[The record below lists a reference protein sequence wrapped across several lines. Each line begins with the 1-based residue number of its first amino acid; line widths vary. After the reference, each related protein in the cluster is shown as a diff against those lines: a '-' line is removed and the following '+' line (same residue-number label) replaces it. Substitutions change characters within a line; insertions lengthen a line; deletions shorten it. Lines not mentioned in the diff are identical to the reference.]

1 MKRNHA
7 TRWLILPLGL
17 VLAVAAGYAVLMGWA
32 PRTGEVVS
40 DAEAQEAQEVQE
52 AQLGQPVDLAS
63 SHPVIREGSRERL
76 REILREAGS
85 EPRQ

>member
-7 TRWLILPLGL
+7 TRWLIPPLGI
-17 VLAVAAGYAVLMGWA
+17 VLAAAAGYAVLMGWA
-32 PRTGEVVS
+32 PRTAEVGS
-40 DAEAQEAQEVQE
+40 DAEAQQGRHVN
-52 AQLGQPVDLAS
+52 VAS

-85 EPRQ
+85 EPSQ